1 MDETAKNLEAEL
13 ESTEAA
19 LVASQSG
26 RFNDSVVQSKLV
38 VEGGPNS
45 EESNSALLEKL
56 ENKKNELVHFILI
69 IDLNFFLVFL
79 F

>member
-26 RFNDSVVQSKLV
+26 GFNDSVVQSKLV
-38 VEGGPNS
+38 VGGGPNS
-45 EESNSALLEKL
+45 EESNSAILEKL
-56 ENKKNELVHFILI
+56 ENKKKELVGNVASLLLILI
-69 IDLNFFLVFL
+69 S
-79 F
+79 